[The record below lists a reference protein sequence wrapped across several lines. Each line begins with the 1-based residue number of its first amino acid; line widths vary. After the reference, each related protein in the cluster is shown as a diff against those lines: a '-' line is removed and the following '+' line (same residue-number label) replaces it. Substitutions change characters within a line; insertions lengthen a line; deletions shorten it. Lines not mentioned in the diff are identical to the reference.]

1 MEELADGRRNHG
13 LVDRPDARRILDN
26 DEVCPHTAK
35 RKVALLDQVKP
46 TITESLSTGKVFAA
60 QGLDHRGGGF
70 MYGCCA
76 FQKAS
81 STVETSVSPDRTTV
95 VTCVLRYRH
104 KLKLESEGQEA
115 FAQVSGSVSTKLD
128 P

>member
-1 MEELADGRRNHG
+1 MRCVRTRPSGKWHCSIRSNRPLQNPCQ
-13 LVDRPDARRILDN
+13 LVRYLLRKALI
-26 DEVCPHTAK
+26 TA
-35 RKVALLDQVKP
+35 
-46 TITESLSTGKVFAA
+46 
-60 QGLDHRGGGF
+60 
-70 MYGCCA
+70 YGCCA